1 MSYYRLWLVL
11 SGLVLATMDGA
22 AQEKQRQV
30 VPHNQKGAPNKA
42 YTPQEAIQKMQVPEG
57 FSVEVVVSEPDLVN
71 PVAFTFDEKGRIW
84 VVESL
89 EYPRSSPGVG
99 KDRVKVLEDTNQD
112 GKVDKVTVFA
122 EGLNIP
128 SGIAV
133 GHGGVWVAN
142 SPDIL
147 FLKDTDGDGK
157 ADYKEVVVTGFGRDD
172 THELPNSL
180 TFGPDGWLYG
190 YNGVFNQSVIKHQGK
205 EHRFTCALFRIHP
218 KTREFELFAEGVSN
232 PWGLAFDTEGSAFA
246 SACVIDHLWH
256 LVESGYYHR
265 QAGVY
270 PPFTWKLG
278 SIVKHKHQMAAYSG
292 LHFFDSDAYPP
303 EYREVLYMG
312 NIHGGGINA
321 DKLERAGSSY
331 FAKTRPDFLMANDAW
346 FMPVSQ
352 KTGPDGCLYILD
364 WYDQYHCYQDAR
376 RDPQGIDRLY
386 GRIYRVRYKDTPR
399 APKFDLAKDSD
410 EALLKQLGNA
420 NVYFRDSSQ
429 RVLTERLSNAQSPGL
444 RPKIEAIVLDEKAG
458 KKARMHALWVL
469 VSSGPLPENFHL
481 QILNHKESSLRAWGV
496 RAAGNTRQVS
506 QEIRQKLA
514 AMAGDSSPDVKLQL
528 AVVAKKITA
537 LDAPKVLS
545 DVLANA
551 GNDGVIPN
559 IVWQNLHPML
569 DSPRVLDAFLAT
581 AMANPSSP
589 AEAALLE
596 RMVEKLLALQSKT
609 EVLGKLLS
617 LLIKDG
623 HQQTARQICS
633 ALAQKIQTGEIRQN
647 QLPEFRKGLESIVNS
662 QPHSEMMALRATWGD
677 SEAIEKITVVVRDNK
692 GSEQSRGMAFEALVI
707 AAPASAV
714 NVAVPMLKEAGVPVS
729 VKASLLSSLGRVADP
744 TLSKTLLEMYAK
756 ADPNLQP
763 RMIEFLSQR
772 KAWAND
778 LLDAIESKK
787 IPKEALGMNQARR
800 IVAERDPKLRQK
812 LEKVWGAVRE
822 GRNQVRE
829 QITSEMR
836 DLIVKTPGDAK
847 AGRIVFNKVCGQCHK
862 MHGEGQEVGPDIT
875 VNGRASFEQL
885 LSNVFDPSL
894 VIGADYQAVTVSTT
908 KGRVLTG
915 LLVEDSKERI
925 SLKVQ
930 GGKIEIVPRAEVEEM
945 QRSKVSLMPEGLEK
959 QIPTNEIRDLF
970 AYLLLDKPPEDP
982 KAKKIPGAP

>member
-1 MSYYRLWLVL
+1 
-11 SGLVLATMDGA
+11 
-22 AQEKQRQV
+22 
-30 VPHNQKGAPNKA
+30 
-42 YTPQEAIQKMQVPEG
+42 
-57 FSVEVVVSEPDLVN
+57 
-71 PVAFTFDEKGRIW
+71 
-84 VVESL
+84 
-89 EYPRSSPGVG
+89 
-99 KDRVKVLEDTNQD
+99 
-112 GKVDKVTVFA
+112 
-122 EGLNIP
+122 
-128 SGIAV
+128 
-133 GHGGVWVAN
+133 
-142 SPDIL
+142 
-147 FLKDTDGDGK
+147 
-157 ADYKEVVVTGFGRDD
+157 
-172 THELPNSL
+172 
-180 TFGPDGWLYG
+180 
-190 YNGVFNQSVIKHQGK
+190 
-205 EHRFTCALFRIHP
+205 
-218 KTREFELFAEGVSN
+218 
-232 PWGLAFDTEGSAFA
+232 
-246 SACVIDHLWH
+246 
-256 LVESGYYHR
+256 
-265 QAGVY
+265 
-270 PPFTWKLG
+270 
-278 SIVKHKHQMAAYSG
+278 
-292 LHFFDSDAYPP
+292 
-303 EYREVLYMG
+303 
-312 NIHGGGINA
+312 
-321 DKLERAGSSY
+321 
-331 FAKTRPDFLMANDAW
+331 
-346 FMPVSQ
+346 
-352 KTGPDGCLYILD
+352 
-364 WYDQYHCYQDAR
+364 
-376 RDPQGIDRLY
+376 
-386 GRIYRVRYKDTPR
+386 
-399 APKFDLAKDSD
+399 
-410 EALLKQLGNA
+410 
-420 NVYFRDSSQ
+420 
-429 RVLTERLSNAQSPGL
+429 
-444 RPKIEAIVLDEKAG
+444 
-458 KKARMHALWVL
+458 
-469 VSSGPLPENFHL
+469 
-481 QILNHKESSLRAWGV
+481 
-496 RAAGNTRQVS
+496 
-506 QEIRQKLA
+506 
-514 AMAGDSSPDVKLQL
+514 
-528 AVVAKKITA
+528 
-537 LDAPKVLS
+537 
-545 DVLANA
+545 
-551 GNDGVIPN
+551 VIPN

-596 RMVEKLLALQSKT
+596 RMVEKLLALQSKP

-647 QLPEFRKGLESIVNS
+647 QLQEFRKGLESIVNS

-744 TLSKTLLEMYAK
+744 TLSKTLLDMYSK

-822 GRNQVRE
+822 GRNQVRD